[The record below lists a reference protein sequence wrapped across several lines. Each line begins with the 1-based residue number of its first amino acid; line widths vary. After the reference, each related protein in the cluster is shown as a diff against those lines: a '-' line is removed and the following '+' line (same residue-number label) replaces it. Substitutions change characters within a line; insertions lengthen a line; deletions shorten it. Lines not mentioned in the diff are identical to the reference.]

1 MEKNILFRMS
11 YGPQGTLG
19 HDFLFSG
26 SLRYDLGA
34 SGAQVM
40 AGCGCVGFPVLLCCP
55 WGYALGDGGLSMPL
69 NLQM

>member
-1 MEKNILFRMS
+1 MS

-34 SGAQVM
+34 CVAQVI
-40 AGCGCVGFPVLLCCP
+40 AGCVCAGFAVLPMRLYLGGRWLIHAFELTNVGSVR
-55 WGYALGDGGLSMPL
+55 G
-69 NLQM
+69 